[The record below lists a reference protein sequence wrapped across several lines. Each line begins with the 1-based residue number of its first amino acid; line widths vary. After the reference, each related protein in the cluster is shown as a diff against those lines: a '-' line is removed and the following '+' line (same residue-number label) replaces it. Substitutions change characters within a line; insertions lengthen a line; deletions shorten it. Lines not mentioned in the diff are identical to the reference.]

1 MEAFSYKST
10 NKKNTDALL
19 HMMGFFKKILP
30 SEDKKDILDAI
41 EDYRNELVPLIV
53 PVTLIRH
60 YVKKY
65 EVTYLQDQVYL
76 NPHPKEL
83 MLRNHV

>member
-1 MEAFSYKST
+1 MEALRFKAT
-10 NKKNTDALL
+10 VKKNANVLQ
-19 HMMGFFKKILP
+19 HMYGFLKEKLAK
-30 SEDKKDILDAI
+30 SEKQDILETI
-41 EDYRNELVPLIV
+41 QDYQKKLVPLIV

-65 EVTYLQDQVYL
+65 QIQYLLDQVYL